1 MNSRYF
7 AGILVILASVAL
19 SSCKTTEANY
29 RAAYEK
35 TMAARDSVDALD
47 DTIYGKERRRGGTK
61 TVETSAG
68 NIEVNIRLVKVTDQ
82 GGGTSE
88 NLRRYNVVAG
98 QFKQKF
104 NAMSLRNRLADGGY
118 PGAFVVETS
127 EPYYYIIVG
136 SYPTAEEAV
145 KALEAL
151 KSSGEKSIRPP
162 CPFILDATARR
173 ASSKAKL

>member
-1 MNSRYF
+1 MNNSYL
-7 AGILVILASVAL
+7 AVTLLILASVVV

-35 TMAARDSVDALD
+35 TIAARDSVDELD
-47 DTIYGKERRRGGTK
+47 DTIYGKARKRGGTK

-68 NIEVNIRLVKVTDQ
+68 NIEVSTRFVKVTDQ

-104 NAMSLRNRLADGGY
+104 NAVSLRTRLSEGGY

-136 SYPTAEEAV
+136 SYPTVEEAA

-151 KSSGEKSIRPP
+151 KAAGEKSIRPP

-173 ASSKAKL
+173 ASSKAK